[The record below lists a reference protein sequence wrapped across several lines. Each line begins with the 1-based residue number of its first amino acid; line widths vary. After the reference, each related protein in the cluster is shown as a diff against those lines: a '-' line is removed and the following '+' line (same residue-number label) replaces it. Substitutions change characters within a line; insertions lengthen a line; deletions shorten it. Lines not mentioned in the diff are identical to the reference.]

1 LFAIGGALFYAL
13 AMISIRWLSA
23 TEPAATTVFY
33 FTLFATAVGA
43 LSLPFQWH
51 TPDLPGFLLLAG
63 IGLIG
68 GVAQMAMTQ
77 AFRLAP
83 ASIVAPFEYL
93 ALVFAVTL
101 GYLFWSEVPDR
112 YILAGSA
119 IVVGSGLYILHRE
132 TVRGR
137 GLAAGIDR
145 ASRND

>member
-1 LFAIGGALFYAL
+1 MPEPGT
-13 AMISIRWLSA
+13 ISL
-23 TEPAATTVFY
+23 V
-33 FTLFATAVGA
+33 AV
-43 LSLPFQWH
+43 
-51 TPDLPGFLLLAG
+51 AG

-68 GVAQMAMTQ
+68 GIAQMAMTQ

-101 GYLFWSEVPDR
+101 GYLFWSEVPDS

-132 TVRGR
+132 AARGR
-137 GLAAGIDR
+137 RQAAGIDR
-145 ASRND
+145 ATRND